1 MIVSNKVPFGKKG
14 FKNFVGYKDV
24 KNVRPLCLMLP
35 KMSAYSKKFAETT
48 YMSFSIKKWR
58 FPEKI

>member
-1 MIVSNKVPFGKKG
+1 MGK
-14 FKNFVGYKDV
+14 NVVGYKDV

-48 YMSFSIKKWR
+48 YMSFSIKK
-58 FPEKI
+58 